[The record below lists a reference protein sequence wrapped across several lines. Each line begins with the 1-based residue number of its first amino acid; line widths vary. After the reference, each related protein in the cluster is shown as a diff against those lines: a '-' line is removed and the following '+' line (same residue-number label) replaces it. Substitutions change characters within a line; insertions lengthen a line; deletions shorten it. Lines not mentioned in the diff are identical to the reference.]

1 MAVPLVTLP
10 AYIVGLNYEQG
21 EGAGKHP
28 ARRSQAAFERCV
40 FGGENISNQ
49 AVDRAIDCI
58 ISAALLEIAAIQEE
72 AMLPKRKIYNGSNG

>member
-1 MAVPLVTLP
+1 MSKAKEQANIQRAEAKQL
-10 AYIVGLNYEQG
+10 LN
-21 EGAGKHP
+21 
-28 ARRSQAAFERCV
+28 AAF
-40 FGGENISNQ
+40 GWGENISNQ